1 MLYLRLLVA
10 ALFASV
16 RARRD
21 LVLEHLALRHQ
32 LAVCT
37 RGPSSTA
44 APSPRPPMLVTA
56 GTRLVRLARHARDGR
71 AGHGGAVAAFCLAR
85 LLALEESSRTGAS
98 PHSRRVAAADPA
110 QRH

>member
-21 LVLEHLALRHQ
+21 LVLENLALRHQ

-37 RGPSSTA
+37 RGRRRPRPT
-44 APSPRPPMLVTA
+44 SPRPPMLVTTDVTEHPNA
-56 GTRLVRLARHARDGR
+56 PWIWQQMIEATAWGQQPGFLI
-71 AGHGGAVAAFCLAR
+71 
-85 LLALEESSRTGAS
+85 
-98 PHSRRVAAADPA
+98 
-110 QRH
+110 

>member
-21 LVLEHLALRHQ
+21 LVLENLALRHQ
-32 LAVCT
+32 LAVYT

-44 APSPRPPMLVTA
+44 APSPRPPILVTT

-71 AGHGGAVAAFCLAR
+71 AGHYCAVAAFCLAR
-85 LLALEESSRTGAS
+85 LLALEESSR
-98 PHSRRVAAADPA
+98 DPGVPTFPPSGSG
-110 QRH
+110 